1 MPFVERTET
10 AQAPAAPHPSR
21 WALERLLRLFAD
33 VRDGEA
39 AQLLLL
45 AFNAFLV
52 LTAYYLIKPVREVL
66 ILDRPGGA
74 ELKAYAY
81 GIQALVLFAVV
92 PLYGALA
99 SRLPRRRLINIVT
112 AFIIG
117 CLPVFYLLVQAEASI
132 GLLFFLWIGVFS
144 LIGIAQFW
152 AYANDVYAP
161 DEGKRLFAVIAFGA
175 SSGAVFGA
183 WAAGHLIPAVGVSAL
198 LLAAA
203 AVLAASLMLF
213 NFIDLR
219 GRVADRA
226 RGMAPEADATIGDG
240 NAFELVLNSRY
251 LLLVAALVFLLNS
264 VNTMGEYIL
273 SSIVKN
279 AAVAEVAAGR
289 LEARDTGRFIG
300 QFFAG
305 YFEVVN
311 VAGMVL
317 QLFLVS
323 RIVKYLGVPIAVCIL
338 PVVSLV
344 SYGLAALVPSL
355 QVMRWAKTAEN
366 SVDYSLMNTV
376 RQMFFLPTTRQE
388 KYKAKQVIDSFVVRA
403 GDVLSALTV
412 YAGTTFL
419 AFGVTQFASL
429 NVALALAW
437 IAVAVLVGREFG
449 RRGAPHGDGA
459 PPTALS
465 PPEPSPRGNP

>member
-1 MPFVERTET
+1 MS
-10 AQAPAAPHPSR
+10 AIAPATSPALPPR
-21 WALERLLRLFAD
+21 GPLERLLRLFAD
-33 VRDGEA
+33 VREGEA
-39 AQLLLL
+39 VQLLLL
-45 AFNAFLV
+45 TFHAFLI
-52 LTAYYLIKPVREVL
+52 LTAYYLLKPVREVL
-66 ILDRPGGA
+66 ILDQPGGA
-74 ELKAYAY
+74 EMKAYAY
-81 GIQALVLFAVV
+81 GAQAFVLFAAV

-99 SRLPRRRLINIVT
+99 SRLSRRRLINIVT

-117 CLPVFYLLVQAEASI
+117 CLPVFYLLTEGKAHI
-132 GLLFFLWIGVFS
+132 GVVFFLWIGVFS

-152 AYANDVYAP
+152 AYANDVYTP

-183 WAAGHLIPAVGVSAL
+183 WVSGHLIHAIGVSAL
-198 LLAAA
+198 LLVAV

-219 GRVADRA
+219 GRAASRGRSAA
-226 RGMAPEADATIGDG
+226 READAKIGDG
-240 NAFELVLNSRY
+240 NAFALVLRSRY
-251 LLLVAALVFLLNS
+251 LLLMAALIFLLNA

-273 SSIVKN
+273 SSIVKH
-279 AAVAEVAAGR
+279 AADAEVAAGR
-289 LEARDTGRFIG
+289 LAAHETGRFIG

-305 YFEVVN
+305 YFEIVN

-355 QVMRWAKTAEN
+355 AVMRWAKTAEN

-376 RQMFFLPTTRQE
+376 RQMLFLPTTRQE
-388 KYKAKQVIDSFVVRA
+388 KYKAKQVIDSFIVRA

-429 NVALALAW
+429 NVALVLAA

-449 RRGAPHGDGA
+449 RRVAPRQSGAPA
-459 PPTALS
+459 TALHPS
-465 PPEPSPRGNP
+465 EPSPQGNP

>member
-1 MPFVERTET
+1 VEATPFG
-10 AQAPAAPHPSR
+10 QSPAAPRSDRGP
-21 WALERLLRLFAD
+21 LERFLRLFTD
-33 VRDGEA
+33 VRVGEGP
-39 AQLLLL
+39 QLLLL
-45 AFNAFLV
+45 AFNAFLI
-52 LTAYYLIKPVREVL
+52 LAAYYLLKPVREVL
-66 ILDRPGGA
+66 ILDQPGGA
-74 ELKAYAY
+74 EIKAYAY
-81 GIQALVLFAVV
+81 GAQALVLFAAV

-99 SRLPRRRLINIVT
+99 SRLPRRPLINIVT

-117 CLPVFYLLVQAEASI
+117 CLPVFYLLAEAKASI
-132 GLLFFLWIGVFS
+132 GVVFFLWIGVFS

-152 AYANDVYAP
+152 AYANDVYTP

-183 WAAGHLIPAVGVSAL
+183 WVSRHLIHAVGVSAL

-213 NFIDLR
+213 NFIDLLGRAADR
-219 GRVADRA
+219 GRST
-226 RGMAPEADATIGDG
+226 APEADAKIGEG
-240 NAFELVLNSRY
+240 NPFALVLRSRY
-251 LLLVAALVFLLNS
+251 LLLIAALIFLINW
-264 VNTMGEYIL
+264 VNTVGEYIL
-273 SSIVKN
+273 SSIVKH
-279 AAVAEVAAGR
+279 AAEAEVAAGR
-289 LEARDTGRFIG
+289 LPAQETGRFIG
-300 QFFAG
+300 AFFAG
-305 YFEVVN
+305 YFQIVN

-323 RIVKYLGVPIAVCIL
+323 RIVKYLGVPIALCIL

-344 SYGLAALVPSL
+344 SYGLAAIVPSL
-355 QVMRWAKTAEN
+355 AVMRWAKTAEN

-376 RQMFFLPTTRQE
+376 RQMLFLPTTRRE

-412 YAGTTFL
+412 YAGTTYL

-429 NVALALAW
+429 NVALVLAC

-449 RRGAPHGDGA
+449 RRVAPREGGGAPA
-459 PPTALS
+459 ALRLPESS
-465 PPEPSPRGNP
+465 PQGNP